1 MVVRQRNLAMQRTAA
16 VFIHLNAA
24 FNQVVVQQVG
34 AKLNNR
40 NIRLALDNQLHPYAA
55 PRGIAHRV
63 QQTVAG
69 KEIGVGD
76 DDLAAG
82 AGQHFQIVTFNIVTM
97 FMVIAP
103 DKQRLRFARGLV
115 NFRLMPTASPP
126 AAGCLAGGQV
136 LQFEL

>member
-1 MVVRQRNLAMQRTAA
+1 MVVRQRYLAMQRTAA

-24 FNQVVVQQVG
+24 FNQVVVQQMG

-40 NIRLALDNQLHPYAA
+40 NIRLALDNQLDPYAA
-55 PRGIAHRV
+55 PGGIAHGV

-82 AGQHFQIVTFNIVTM
+82 AGQHLQIVTFNIVTM
-97 FMVIAP
+97 FVIIAP
-103 DKQRLRFARGLV
+103 DK
-115 NFRLMPTASPP
+115 
-126 AAGCLAGGQV
+126 
-136 LQFEL
+136 